1 MCGMMQMHAM
11 PAMPAQ
17 PEVCSGLSRPVI
29 PIGGDC
35 QITQGPQQVVV
46 EPAIVA
52 APNIFHHH
60 QNVSHIQPVITQ
72 DIHNI
77 HCHHKYVVQEQK
89 KCDEV
94 IKHAH
99 GLCIYRQQPK
109 PLDSKHYYPITR
121 SNFHQHIIP

>member
-1 MCGMMQMHAM
+1 MSTMPMGSVGCSMQ
-11 PAMPAQ
+11 
-17 PEVCSGLSRPVI
+17 GLQSPVI
-29 PIGGDC
+29 PMGGGC
-35 QITQGPQQVVV
+35 QITQSPHPQVVV

-60 QNVSHIQPVITQ
+60 QSVQHIQPVITQ

-94 IKHAH
+94 VKHAH
-99 GLCIYRQQPK
+99 GLCGPAVTQPAM
-109 PLDSKHYYPITR
+109 PCPSSRLVMPCCR
-121 SNFHQHIIP
+121 